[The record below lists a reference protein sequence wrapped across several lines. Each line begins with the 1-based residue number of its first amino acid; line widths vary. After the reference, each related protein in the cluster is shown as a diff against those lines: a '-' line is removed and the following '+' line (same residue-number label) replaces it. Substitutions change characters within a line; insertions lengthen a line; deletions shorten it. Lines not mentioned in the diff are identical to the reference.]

1 MNRIVSGILRL
12 VVVLTTLII
21 LFHKFLT
28 NSFYNEGVLL
38 LVSLF
43 AMNAILYM
51 VFNAIK
57 DFEGKNIGLKPA
69 YVIFLIWNLISLHVA
84 IRILFNSP
92 FSGFLAPTN
101 TVDTV
106 IGYYFIIYDFI
117 QHWLKKSTSVKINS
131 NGDAT
136 NI

>member
-43 AMNAILYM
+43 AMNATLYM
-51 VFNAIK
+51 IFNAIK
-57 DFEGKNIGLKPA
+57 DFNGKHIGLKPA
-69 YVIFLIWNLISLHVA
+69 YMIFLIWNLISIHVA
-84 IRILFNSP
+84 IRVLFNSP
-92 FSGFLAPTN
+92 FSGLLAITSNVN
-101 TVDTV
+101 TVL
-106 IGYYFIIYDFI
+106 GYYFIVYDFI
-117 QHWLKKSTSVKINS
+117 QHWLKKSAPLKTNS
-131 NGDAT
+131 N
-136 NI
+136 